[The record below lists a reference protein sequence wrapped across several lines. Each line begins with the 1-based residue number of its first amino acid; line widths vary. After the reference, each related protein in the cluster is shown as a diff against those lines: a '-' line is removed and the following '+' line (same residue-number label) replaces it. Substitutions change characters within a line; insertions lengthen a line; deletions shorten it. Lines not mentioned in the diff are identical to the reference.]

1 MDKLSNPSSAK
12 KKLLKHQVYSLRKEL
27 KLALETE
34 KKCSDRTYACHSERN
49 IIQNILQEKAE
60 FFAQRAIVGNI
71 KSFSAKIGGKKQQI
85 TQFDCKYGL
94 DMTIDNLNSFLDF
107 CAIHGFIPMIDK
119 ILIDGKDISQLKEV
133 FSLFEFALFENNPLI
148 ANILANEINKLEF
161 AFQGP
166 AREILSYI
174 QQISTYTTSTY
185 QYLLGDKLQK
195 TKNEGTL
202 SENIFAEVALRIENQ
217 IREKV

>member
-1 MDKLSNPSSAK
+1 MKSQIFNLSK
-12 KKLLKHQVYSLRKEL
+12 QLKILLD
-27 KLALETE
+27 E
-34 KKCSDRTYACHSERN
+34 KKGTETTSSQKQERD
-49 IIQNILQEKAE
+49 IIKNILEGKAE
-60 FFAQRAIVGNI
+60 FFAQRVIVGDI
-71 KSFSAKIGGKKQQI
+71 KSFSAKIGGKTQQI

-119 ILIDGKDISQLKEV
+119 ILIDGKDISQIKEV

-148 ANILANEINKLEF
+148 ANILANEISKLEF

-166 AREILSYI
+166 AREILSYT

-185 QYLLGDKLQK
+185 QYLLGGKLQK
-195 TKNEGTL
+195 IKNEGTL
-202 SENIFAEVALRIENQ
+202 SENIFAEIALRIENQ
-217 IREKV
+217 IREKI